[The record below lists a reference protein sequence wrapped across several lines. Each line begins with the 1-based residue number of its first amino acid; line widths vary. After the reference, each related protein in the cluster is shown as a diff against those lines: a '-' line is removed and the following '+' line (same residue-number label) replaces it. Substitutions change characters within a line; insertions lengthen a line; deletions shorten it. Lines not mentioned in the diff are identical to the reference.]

1 MRVVQV
7 LLYWVSSCDQKLSRH
22 WNLWQHVKMEKLFK
36 TIIFISFFG
45 TLLAA
50 PSSVPNLSKHPV
62 VLIVSFDGFRSD
74 YLTKTPTPHLTALM
88 EEGVSVP
95 YMSAQFPTKTFP
107 NHHSMA
113 TGLYPDVH
121 GITDNTVFD
130 PLHNKRLSGFND
142 DPEFWNYHPDVLP
155 FWVGNLNYDNL
166 DRIE

>member
-1 MRVVQV
+1 
-7 LLYWVSSCDQKLSRH
+7 
-22 WNLWQHVKMEKLFK
+22 MEKLFK